1 MMLMQRRHCMLL
13 HYFGLMSLSAAW
25 PTFWWAD
32 WKEDGGCTPPTPGEL
47 IMGNTAETDAPL
59 YSWSLHSNISLELDG
74 SAVEGFLPAVSYQ
87 LRLSSRLPAGHLLHV
102 SSGELSGLSSDGAMS
117 CSGQSAAWNAKGRER
132 TLTWTPSSG
141 DREVVITLSAAEDY
155 LPVEIGNITYNAL
168 DVRLQSVSEN
178 VSDVDSNSS
187 RNPGINSTDDNGS
200 TAALSSS
207 RSGSIVHSAACLLSV
222 VSLLR

>member
-141 DREVVITLSAAEDY
+141 DREVVITLSAAED
-155 LPVEIGNITYNAL
+155 
-168 DVRLQSVSEN
+168 
-178 VSDVDSNSS
+178 VDSNSS